1 MKKTFIKWHADAM
14 GRSEDILGWEKVT
27 EEELKSDEFK
37 QKKAEWSEYVKGDH
51 SPLLVHVG

>member
-1 MKKTFIKWHADAM
+1 M